1 MKNNLKKL
9 FTMLLVIGL
18 VTGCGCNKKED
29 TNKTK
34 DDVKVNTNEEVI
46 KDQEL
51 EVFTFTNTSLV
62 YENGTSTLETV
73 VTNTSDQ
80 EQYLTEYDAYVQ
92 PRELQMLK
100 AMLPFVHTKSQM
112 PLAIMIQAMEFRS
125 TIKYFRDNENTLT
138 AFSLNNDID
147 KRSAMLQTLKKF
159 CTPKE
164 RETLDTILNIM
175 CVMENFD
182 KEDSLG
188 RFIT

>member
-1 MKNNLKKL
+1 M
-9 FTMLLVIGL
+9 
-18 VTGCGCNKKED
+18 E
-29 TNKTK
+29 
-34 DDVKVNTNEEVI
+34 
-46 KDQEL
+46 
-51 EVFTFTNTSLV
+51 
-62 YENGTSTLETV
+62 
-73 VTNTSDQ
+73 Q
-80 EQYLTEYDAYVQ
+80 EQFLTEYDAYVQ

-112 PLAIMIQAMEFRS
+112 PLAVMIQAIEFRS

-138 AFSLNNDID
+138 AFSLNNDTD